1 MEEIKVIEGG
11 ERIDKF
17 LADKLNYSRSQ
28 INKMLDK
35 GFIVVNKNL
44 VKTSYKTKENDIITI
59 LEEYKEES
67 NVVPEKMELDIIFE
81 DADIIV
87 LNKKAGVVV
96 HPGSGN
102 KTHTLA
108 SGLMYHT
115 KNLSDL
121 NDERPG
127 IVHRLDKDTSGIMLV
142 AKTNKAHQ
150 ILAQNFKDHSIKREY
165 VALLKGILPH
175 NKVKIDAPIG
185 RDKNARK
192 KMCVTAKN
200 SKNAITNLEVIKRYQ
215 DYTLVRLN
223 LETGRTHQIRVHMN
237 YIGYPVFNDPVYGV
251 HKLKEHGQF
260 LHSKKIDFIH
270 PITKE
275 AMHFSSP
282 LPDYFQKFLETLEE
296 INDK

>member
-127 IVHRLDKDTSGIMLV
+127 IVHRLDKEP
-142 AKTNKAHQ
+142 
-150 ILAQNFKDHSIKREY
+150 IK
-165 VALLKGILPH
+165 L
-175 NKVKIDAPIG
+175 
-185 RDKNARK
+185 
-192 KMCVTAKN
+192 
-200 SKNAITNLEVIKRYQ
+200 IKY
-215 DYTLVRLN
+215 
-223 LETGRTHQIRVHMN
+223 
-237 YIGYPVFNDPVYGV
+237 
-251 HKLKEHGQF
+251 
-260 LHSKKIDFIH
+260 
-270 PITKE
+270 
-275 AMHFSSP
+275 
-282 LPDYFQKFLETLEE
+282 
-296 INDK
+296 